1 MKRLTIV
8 TAAVTALAL
17 ASAPAFADNK
27 GHDDHKQTGPA
38 AIEIVGTV
46 KSVVDTS
53 TVTVYVAESSDSH
66 ISKALHKAMDHAIVT
81 VKSDSATVVK
91 RGGVAAAFTTIAV
104 NDRVNLRATCVA
116 GTPIICTASRIYA
129 MAPVVKPLRLNLS
142 VRGVVVSNAV
152 GVLGVVVTN
161 EPEVGSDNT
170 FKGKTILG
178 TTVTIHT
185 DTATVVTKAGAA
197 VTVAS
202 LTGFPAVSVQ
212 AICTPTTP
220 AVCTAKRITVIVPTV

>member
-1 MKRLTIV
+1 MKRFTIV

-17 ASAPAFADNK
+17 ATAPAFADNNK
-27 GHDDHKQTGPA
+27 DHDGKKPVA
-38 AIEIVGTV
+38 ASIEIVGTV
-46 KSVVDTS
+46 KTVVDTS
-53 TVTVYVAESSDSH
+53 TVTVFVAENSDSH
-66 ISKALHKAMDHAIVT
+66 ISKTLARALHHAIVT
-81 VKSDSATVVK
+81 VKSDSTTVVK
-91 RGGVAAAFTTIAV
+91 RGGTAAAFTTIAV

-116 GTPIICTASRIYA
+116 GTPIVCTASRIYA
-129 MAPVVKPLRLNLS
+129 MAPVVKPLRLNLG
-142 VRGVVVSNAV
+142 VRGVVISNAA

-178 TTVTIHT
+178 TTVTIQT
-185 DTATVVTKAGAA
+185 DTATVVSKAGAA